1 MRRHLSLVA
10 ATLLVFQVSVL
21 AVSPFGVCGSVTAQ
35 AAVDDDECC
44 KGMAPGQMCPL
55 NHHRHTSNDDRRPD
69 DPAAPALR
77 CGCGSIDPALISLTF
92 GLGVMPSP
100 VSVDVT
106 LVSTPVPQ
114 STVHPLYRAGSLDP
128 PPPRA

>member
-10 ATLLVFQVSVL
+10 AALLVFQVSVL
-21 AVSPFGVCGSVTAQ
+21 AVSPFGVCSSVTAQ
-35 AAVDDDECC
+35 ATVDDDECC

-55 NHHRHTSNDDRRPD
+55 NHHRHAPKDDSRHN

-92 GLGVMPSP
+92 GLGVLPSP
-100 VSVDVT
+100 VSVDVI

-114 STVHPLYRAGSLDP
+114 STVHALYRAGSLDP

>member
-1 MRRHLSLVA
+1 MRRHLSVIA
-10 ATLLVFQVSVL
+10 ATWLVFQISVL
-21 AVSPFGVCGSVTAQ
+21 AVSPFAVCCSVTAQ

-55 NHHRHTSNDDRRPD
+55 HHHRHS
-69 DPAAPALR
+69 AGPALR

-114 STVHPLYRAGSLDP
+114 STVHALYRAGSLDP

>member
-21 AVSPFGVCGSVTAQ
+21 AVSPFGVCSSVTAQ

-55 NHHRHTSNDDRRPD
+55 NHHRHTSKDDRRPD
-69 DPAAPALR
+69 DPAAMHFAAGAGR
-77 CGCGSIDPALISLTF
+77 
-92 GLGVMPSP
+92 
-100 VSVDVT
+100 
-106 LVSTPVPQ
+106 STPR
-114 STVHPLYRAGSLDP
+114 SSR
-128 PPPRA
+128 

>member
-1 MRRHLSLVA
+1 VA
-10 ATLLVFQVSVL
+10 ATWLVFQISVL
-21 AVSPFGVCGSVTAQ
+21 AVSPFGVCCSVTAQ

-55 NHHRHTSNDDRRPD
+55 HHHRHSAGPS
-69 DPAAPALR
+69 LR

-114 STVHPLYRAGSLDP
+114 STVHALYRAGSLDP

>member
-10 ATLLVFQVSVL
+10 AALLVFQVSVL
-21 AVSPFGVCGSVTAQ
+21 AVSPFGVCSSVTAQ

-55 NHHRHTSNDDRRPD
+55 HHHRQ
-69 DPAAPALR
+69 AAGPSLR
-77 CGCGSIDPALISLTF
+77 CGCGSIDPGLISLTF
-92 GLGVMPSP
+92 GLGVLTSP
-100 VSVDVT
+100 VSVDVI
-106 LVSTPVPQ
+106 LVSIAVPSTTPHVV
-114 STVHPLYRAGSLDP
+114 SAARSLDP